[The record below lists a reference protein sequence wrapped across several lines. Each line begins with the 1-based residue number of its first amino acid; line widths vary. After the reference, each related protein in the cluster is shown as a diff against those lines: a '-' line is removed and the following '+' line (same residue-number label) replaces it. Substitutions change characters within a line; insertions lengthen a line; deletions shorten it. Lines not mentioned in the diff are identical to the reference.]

1 MKVIAVNGWVGTGF
15 KPGAMSA
22 PAKILRA
29 EGEWYVRKEGDA
41 YGIRNAEGGR
51 NNSGAVYIQHV
62 DGDKNYPY
70 HAPGAKMAQLIGKI
84 GKDGAAFA
92 VGKHYKFRR
101 GDFSKV
107 GASEELF
114 LRINYPDEWMGP
126 VHGHLDVSLEDSDDK
141 DPFAVEEYFDR
152 LAGRYVRSN

>member
-1 MKVIAVNGWVGTGF
+1 MKINAVEGWVGTGF
-15 KPGAMSA
+15 KPGAMGSA
-22 PAKILRA
+22 AVILRA
-29 EGEWYVRKEGDA
+29 QGQWFVRKAGDA

-51 NNSGAVYIQHV
+51 DDSGAVYIQHV
-62 DGDKNYPY
+62 SGDTNYPY
-70 HAPGAKMAQLIGKI
+70 HAAGAKMGQLIGKI

-101 GDFSKV
+101 DDFSKV
-107 GASEELF
+107 GASEELY

-126 VHGHLDVSLEDSDDK
+126 VHGHLDVTLENSDDK

-152 LAGRYVRSN
+152 VAGRYVRAN